1 MKYLAIRFLVA
12 LSTFFIGI
20 SASALLSPLRFDAVS
35 NGEAKQ
41 EILQLERRYIQA
53 HLERDV
59 DALDDILADEF
70 TIRGRWG
77 RVTTKARR
85 LALLE
90 NPDFAFAAINTDNV
104 QVEVNG
110 ESATVTGNAFIRSRY
125 EDEEQVSPTY
135 RFKRRYEKRDGRWQ
149 VVSVRIGR
157 SD

>member
-1 MKYLAIRFLVA
+1 MKYLAIRFVVA

-20 SASALLSPLRFDAVS
+20 SASALLSPLSFDAAS

-53 HLERDV
+53 HLERDI

-77 RVTTKARR
+77 RGTTKARR

-90 NPDFAFAAINTDNV
+90 NPDFTFEAINTSNV
-104 QVEVNG
+104 RVEVKG
-110 ESATVTGNAFIRSRY
+110 DSATVTGDAFIRSRY
-125 EDEEQVSPTY
+125 EDEEQTTPTY
-135 RFKRRYEKRDGRWQ
+135 KFKRSYEKRGGRWQ
-149 VVSVRIGR
+149 IVSVRVGR
-157 SD
+157 S